1 MQFVSYLRMNIGYID
16 LYLIHDPR
24 GEKLV
29 ETYKTLLKYKDRG
42 LIKYVFVT

>member
-1 MQFVSYLRMNIGYID
+1 MNIGYID
-16 LYLIHDPR
+16 LYLIHDPQ

-42 LIKYVFVT
+42 LIKYNNDILLTLFL